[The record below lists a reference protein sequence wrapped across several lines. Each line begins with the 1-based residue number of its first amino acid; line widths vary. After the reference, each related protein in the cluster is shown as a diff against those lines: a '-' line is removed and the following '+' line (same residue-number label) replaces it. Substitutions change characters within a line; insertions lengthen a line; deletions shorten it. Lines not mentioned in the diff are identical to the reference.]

1 MGERSSVPG
10 STIRTDEYASL
21 RQGNRKMHPPAAF
34 LRNVGNPYWN
44 ASHMRYWRL
53 LLVSLMFGSAAQA
66 APIAWRTTWDDS
78 AFAQA
83 AREHK
88 YVLLDLHAVWCHW
101 CHVMDE
107 ETYSDVRVQ
116 SLMDKH
122 YVAISVD

>member
-1 MGERSSVPG
+1 
-10 STIRTDEYASL
+10 
-21 RQGNRKMHPPAAF
+21 
-34 LRNVGNPYWN
+34 
-44 ASHMRYWRL
+44 MRHLWTLAL
-53 LLVSLMFGSAAQA
+53 LMLGTAAQA

-107 ETYSDVRVQ
+107 ETYSDARVQ
-116 SLMDKH
+116 RLMDKH
-122 YVAISVD
+122 YIDISVDADSDPDLTARYGNWGWPATIVLAADGTEIVKRRGYIAAPQM